1 MCFLFF
7 NICFFSFLYN
17 RRVCP
22 YFHTFYQT
30 EITLFQHI
38 FYSSGVVLPGETLR
52 FPFVFKSECA
62 GVFTEQWLLET
73 RPVLCGGA
81 ALALT
86 LRGVAL
92 QEDKYEKQR
101 QELEVS
107 QQKNSPHLLT
117 H

>member
-1 MCFLFF
+1 M
-7 NICFFSFLYN
+7 
-17 RRVCP
+17 
-22 YFHTFYQT
+22 
-30 EITLFQHI
+30 
-38 FYSSGVVLPGETLR
+38 LPGETLR

-81 ALALT
+81 SLALT

-101 QELEVS
+101 EELEVS
-107 QQKNSPHLLT
+107 KEIFLSSRDLLPGLGC
-117 H
+117 

>member
-1 MCFLFF
+1 M
-7 NICFFSFLYN
+7 
-17 RRVCP
+17 
-22 YFHTFYQT
+22 
-30 EITLFQHI
+30 
-38 FYSSGVVLPGETLR
+38 LPGETLR

-101 QELEVS
+101 EELEVS
-107 QQKNSPHLLT
+107 TDSKLRSCLFFTIDEAEGCLCVCIVLHCIVLY
-117 H
+117 

>member
-1 MCFLFF
+1 M
-7 NICFFSFLYN
+7 
-17 RRVCP
+17 
-22 YFHTFYQT
+22 
-30 EITLFQHI
+30 
-38 FYSSGVVLPGETLR
+38 LPGETLR

-92 QEDKYEKQR
+92 QEDIYEKQR

-107 QQKNSPHLLT
+107 QKVFPPHLLT
-117 H
+117 R